1 MYWEEEMCEY
11 IEVLVGRQFGIYKR
25 KWGNI
30 KMYLKEMGG
39 ADTEWITWAQ
49 ARDKWRANVNSVKSN
64 GAQYNAGNFLTS

>member
-1 MYWEEEMCEY
+1 
-11 IEVLVGRQFGIYKR
+11 
-25 KWGNI
+25 
-30 KMYLKEMGG
+30 MGG